1 MNNQQLKDPNNPS
14 GPVKVKGKYKVWVDR
29 NLCIGAAT
37 CVAVSPKSFQMDN
50 EAKAV
55 IVRTID
61 EEELENIIE
70 AAKACPVAAIFIE
83 DEKGNRI
90 FPK

>member
-1 MNNQQLKDPNNPS
+1 MDASKLIDPQKPS
-14 GPVKVKGKYKVWVDR
+14 GPVGVKGYTVYVDR

-37 CVAVSPKSFQMDN
+37 CVAVSPQAFEMDS

-55 IVRTID
+55 VLRTASDDTI
-61 EEELENIIE
+61 ENIIE
-70 AAKACPVAAIFIE
+70 AAKACPTSAIFIT
-83 DEKGNRI
+83 DDKGQKV

>member
-1 MNNQQLKDPNNPS
+1 MNLKDPKNPS
-14 GPVKVKGKYKVWVDR
+14 GPVVVKGMKIRVDR
-29 NLCIGAAT
+29 DLCIGAAT
-37 CVAVSPKSFQMDN
+37 CIAVAAKAFNLDN

-55 IVRTID
+55 ILDTSDQETVD
-61 EEELENIIE
+61 AIIE
-70 AAKACPVAAIFIE
+70 AAKACPTAAIIIE

>member
-1 MNNQQLKDPNNPS
+1 MADLKDSKNPS
-14 GPVKVKGKYKVWVDR
+14 GPVRVRNLKFWVDR

-37 CVAVSPKSFQMDN
+37 CVAVAPKTYELDQD
-50 EAKAV
+50 AKAV
-55 IVRTID
+55 ILNSADEDTDQTIID
-61 EEELENIIE
+61 
-70 AAKACPVAAIFIE
+70 AAQACPVAAIIIE